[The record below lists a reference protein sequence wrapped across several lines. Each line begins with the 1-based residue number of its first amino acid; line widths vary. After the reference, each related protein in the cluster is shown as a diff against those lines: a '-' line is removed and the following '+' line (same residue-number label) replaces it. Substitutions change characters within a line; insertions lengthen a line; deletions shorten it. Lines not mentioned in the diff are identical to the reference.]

1 MAINDKVDALVSTV
15 HSLNHEV
22 RPKVNDVPGGD
33 PPGNALHVALG
44 ELRDQ
49 EARVSLVIRSLTIAD
64 LTANRQEAQ
73 AVDQEPIENVG
84 SRQLL
89 SSFGTARAAILSII
103 RMMEEDEWER
113 ERPTADGTTTIT
125 EVIDEL
131 IESDKVLAPKV
142 RNAAN

>member
-1 MAINDKVDALVSTV
+1 MAKNDKVDALVSTV
-15 HSLNHEV
+15 HDLNHEV

-33 PPGNALHVALG
+33 PPGNPLHVALG
-44 ELRDQ
+44 ELRDH
-49 EARVSLVIRSLTIAD
+49 EASVSLVIRSLTIAD

-73 AVDQEPIENVG
+73 VIDQQSIEEVG

-103 RMMEEDEWER
+103 RMMEDEEWDRER
-113 ERPTADGTTTIT
+113 ETQQGTTTIT

-131 IESDKVLAPKV
+131 IESDKVLAAKV